1 MKLIKCLIPAR
12 MPTKTI
18 AMTAAMVLTTF
29 MTTGCSS
36 VPFEKDVYP
45 NDPQYA
51 PVPASSLQATPSIN
65 GSLYK
70 SNYSISLFSDQ
81 QATRVGDIITVIFD
95 EQYNSSKS
103 AETKSQKDSS
113 NEVTPVS
120 IMGTVPGWQNLGL
133 DINVEQKRAFKGKG
147 DADRSNS
154 LSGTISVTVADILPS
169 GVLQIRGE
177 KWLTLS
183 EGDEY
188 IRIIGL
194 IRPQDITPQN
204 TVMSSKVADARI
216 KFGGR
221 GNLNNSTKEGWFG
234 RMTNSPWWPF

>member
-1 MKLIKCLIPAR
+1 MKFIKCLIPAV
-12 MPTKTI
+12 
-18 AMTAAMVLTTF
+18 MTFAV
-29 MTTGCSS
+29 GCTS
-36 VPFEKDVYP
+36 VPFEEDVYP
-45 NDPQYA
+45 NDPEYA

-70 SNYSISLFSDQ
+70 KNYSLSLFSDQ
-81 QATRVGDIITVIFD
+81 QATQVGDIITVIFD

-103 AETKSQKDSS
+103 AETKSNKDSS
-113 NEVTPVS
+113 NEVSPVS

-133 DINVEQKRAFKGKG
+133 DVNVEHNRSFKGKG

-221 GNLNNSTKEGWFG
+221 GNLNNATKEGWFG

>member
-1 MKLIKCLIPAR
+1 MKKMPSLIAARTLIISVTSLVA
-12 MPTKTI
+12 I
-18 AMTAAMVLTTF
+18 
-29 MTTGCSS
+29 GCTS
-36 VPFEKDVYP
+36 VPFEKDVFP

-51 PVPASSLQATPSIN
+51 PVPSSSLQAAPSIN

-70 SNYSISLFSDQ
+70 SNYSLSLFSDQ

-103 AETKSQKDSS
+103 AETSSNKDST
-113 NEVTPVS
+113 NTANPVS
-120 IMGTVPGWQNLGL
+120 ILNSVPGWRNLGL
-133 DINVEQKRAFKGKG
+133 DINVDHKRSFKGKG

-154 LSGTISVTVADILPS
+154 LSGTISVTVSDILPS

-221 GNLNNSTKEGWFG
+221 GNLNNATKEGWFG
-234 RMTNSPWWPF
+234 RMTNSAWWPF

>member
-1 MKLIKCLIPAR
+1 MRMLKCLIPAR
-12 MPTKTI
+12 MILTAVI
-18 AMTAAMVLTTF
+18 AIVI
-29 MTTGCSS
+29 TGCTS
-36 VPFEKDVYP
+36 VPFEKDVFP
-45 NDPQYA
+45 NDPEYA
-51 PVPASSLQATPSIN
+51 PVPSSSLQAAPSIN

-70 SNYSISLFSDQ
+70 TNYSLSLFSDQ
-81 QATRVGDIITVIFD
+81 QATQVGDIITVIFD

-103 AETKSQKDSS
+103 AETTSQKDSS
-113 NEVTPVS
+113 NTSNPTN
-120 IMGTVPGWQNLGL
+120 ILNTVPGWRNLGL
-133 DINVEQKRAFKGKG
+133 DINLDHSRSFAGSG

-154 LSGTISVTVADILPS
+154 LSGTISVTVSDILPS

-188 IRIIGL
+188 IRIVGL

-221 GNLNNSTKEGWFG
+221 GNLNNATKEGWFG
-234 RMTNSPWWPF
+234 RMTNSAWWPF

>member
-1 MKLIKCLIPAR
+1 MKALKCLVPAR
-12 MPTKTI
+12 MIITAFI
-18 AMTAAMVLTTF
+18 AIVV
-29 MTTGCSS
+29 TGCTS
-36 VPFEKDVYP
+36 VPLEKDAYP
-45 NDPQYA
+45 NDPEYA
-51 PVPASSLQATPSIN
+51 PVPSSSLQAAPSIN

-70 SNYSISLFSDQ
+70 SNYSLSLFSDQ
-81 QATRVGDIITVIFD
+81 QATQVGDIITVIFD
-95 EQYNSSKS
+95 EEYNSSKS
-103 AETKSQKDSS
+103 AETTSQKDSS
-113 NEVTPVS
+113 NTSNPTNILNS
-120 IMGTVPGWQNLGL
+120 VPGWRNLGL
-133 DINVEQKRAFKGKG
+133 DIDLDHSRSFAGSG

-234 RMTNSPWWPF
+234 RMTNSAWWPF

>member
-1 MKLIKCLIPAR
+1 MNITNNLIPAR
-12 MPTKTI
+12 MILTLV
-18 AMTAAMVLTTF
+18 MSFMSAAI
-29 MTTGCSS
+29 TTGCTS
-36 VPFEKDVYP
+36 VPFEKDVFP
-45 NDPQYA
+45 NDPDYA
-51 PVPASSLQATPSIN
+51 PVPASSLRAAPSIN

-70 SNYSISLFSDQ
+70 ANYSLSLFSDQ
-81 QATRVGDIITVIFD
+81 QATQVGDIITVIFD

-103 AETKSQKDSS
+103 AETKSLKDSTNSS
-113 NEVTPVS
+113 NPGS
-120 IMGTVPGWQNLGL
+120 ILGTVPGWRNLGL
-133 DINVEQKRAFKGKG
+133 DIDLDHSRSFKGSG

-154 LSGTISVTVADILPS
+154 LSGTISVTVSDILPS

-188 IRIIGL
+188 IRIMGL

-216 KFGGR
+216 NFGGR
-221 GNLNNSTKEGWFG
+221 GNLNNATKEGWFG
-234 RMTNSPWWPF
+234 RMTNSAWWPF

>member
-1 MKLIKCLIPAR
+1 MKTINYLIPAR
-12 MPTKTI
+12 MILAALATLI
-18 AMTAAMVLTTF
+18 AS
-29 MTTGCSS
+29 GCTS
-36 VPFEKDVYP
+36 VPFEPDVYP
-45 NDPQYA
+45 NDPEYA
-51 PVPASSLQATPSIN
+51 PVPSSSLRAAPNIN

-70 SNYSISLFSDQ
+70 ANYSLSLFSDQ
-81 QATRVGDIITVIFD
+81 QATQVGDIITVIFD

-103 AETKSQKDSS
+103 AETQSQKDSS
-113 NEVTPVS
+113 NSSNPAS
-120 IMGTVPGWQNLGL
+120 ILGTVPGWRNLGL
-133 DINVEQKRAFKGKG
+133 DIDLDQSRSFKGSG

-154 LSGTISVTVADILPS
+154 LSGTISVTVSDILPS

-221 GNLNNSTKEGWFG
+221 GNLNNATKEGWFG
-234 RMTNSPWWPF
+234 RMTNSAWWPF

>member
-1 MKLIKCLIPAR
+1 MKTIKGLIPAR
-12 MPTKTI
+12 MILVNVTV
-18 AMTAAMVLTTF
+18 ALTLAVAS
-29 MTTGCSS
+29 GCTS

-45 NDPQYA
+45 NDPEYA
-51 PVPASSLQATPSIN
+51 PVPSSSLQAAPSIN

-70 SNYSISLFSDQ
+70 SNYSLSLFSDQ
-81 QATRVGDIITVIFD
+81 QATQVGDIITVIFD

-103 AETKSQKDSS
+103 AETASKKDSS
-113 NEVTPVS
+113 NTSTPVS
-120 IMGTVPGWQNLGL
+120 VLNSVPGWKNLGL
-133 DINVEQKRAFKGKG
+133 DIDLDHKRSFKGSG

-154 LSGTISVTVADILPS
+154 LSGTISVTVSDILPS

-221 GNLNNSTKEGWFG
+221 GNLNNATKEGWFG
-234 RMTNSPWWPF
+234 RMTGSPWWPF

>member
-1 MKLIKCLIPAR
+1 MKIIKCLIPAR
-12 MPTKTI
+12 MPMKAITMATAIVVAMSI
-18 AMTAAMVLTTF
+18 A
-29 MTTGCSS
+29 TGCTS

-70 SNYSISLFSDQ
+70 KNYSLSLFSDQ
-81 QATRVGDIITVIFD
+81 QATQVGDIITVIFD

-113 NEVTPVS
+113 NEVAPVS

-133 DINVEQKRAFKGKG
+133 DVNVEQKRKFKGKG

-221 GNLNNSTKEGWFG
+221 GNLNNATKEGWFG

>member
-1 MKLIKCLIPAR
+1 MMKYINSLIPAR
-12 MPTKTI
+12 MLTVV
-18 AMTAAMVLTTF
+18 MFMVTAV
-29 MTTGCSS
+29 GCTS
-36 VPFEKDVYP
+36 VPFEEDVYP
-45 NDPQYA
+45 NDPEYA
-51 PVPASSLQATPSIN
+51 PVPASSLQAAPSIN

-70 SNYSISLFSDQ
+70 TNHSFSLFSDQ
-81 QATRVGDIITVIFD
+81 QATQVGDIITVIFD

-120 IMGTVPGWQNLGL
+120 IMGTVPGWKNLGL
-133 DINVEQKRAFKGKG
+133 DINVEQKRKFKGKG

>member
-1 MKLIKCLIPAR
+1 M
-12 MPTKTI
+12 
-18 AMTAAMVLTTF
+18 
-29 MTTGCSS
+29 
-36 VPFEKDVYP
+36 
-45 NDPQYA
+45 
-51 PVPASSLQATPSIN
+51 
-65 GSLYK
+65 
-70 SNYSISLFSDQ
+70 
-81 QATRVGDIITVIFD
+81 IFD
-95 EQYNSSKS
+95 EQYNSTKS
-103 AETKSQKDSS
+103 AETTSQKDSS
-113 NEVTPVS
+113 NTSNPTN
-120 IMGTVPGWQNLGL
+120 ILNTVPGWRNLGL
-133 DINVEQKRAFKGKG
+133 DIDLDHSRSFAGSG

-234 RMTNSPWWPF
+234 RMTGSPWWPF

>member
-1 MKLIKCLIPAR
+1 MKINKFIIPAR
-12 MPTKTI
+12 MNLAAITI
-18 AMTAAMVLTTF
+18 TLVAIVAS
-29 MTTGCSS
+29 GCSS
-36 VPFEKDVYP
+36 VPLEKDVYP
-45 NDPQYA
+45 NDPEYA
-51 PVPASSLQATPSIN
+51 PVPSSSLQAAPSIN

-70 SNYSISLFSDQ
+70 SNYSLSLFSDQ
-81 QATRVGDIITVIFD
+81 QATQVGDIITVIFD

-113 NEVTPVS
+113 NNATPTS
-120 IMGTVPGWQNLGL
+120 ILNTVPGWKNLGL
-133 DINVEQKRAFKGKG
+133 DIDLSHKRSFKGKG

-154 LSGTISVTVADILPS
+154 LSGTISVTVSDILPN

-183 EGDEY
+183 EGDEF
-188 IRIIGL
+188 IRIVGL
-194 IRPQDITPQN
+194 IRPQDISPQN

-221 GNLNNSTKEGWFG
+221 GNLNNATKEGWFG

>member
-1 MKLIKCLIPAR
+1 MNTTNKLVPAS
-12 MPTKTI
+12 K
-18 AMTAAMVLTTF
+18 VLTLALVF
-29 MTTGCSS
+29 MASVITSGCTS
-36 VPFEKDVYP
+36 VPFEEDVFP
-45 NDPQYA
+45 NDPDYA
-51 PVPASSLQATPSIN
+51 PVPASSLRAAPSIN

-70 SNYSISLFSDQ
+70 SNYSLSLFSDQ
-81 QATRVGDIITVIFD
+81 QATQVGDIITVIFD

-103 AETKSQKDSS
+103 AETQSKKDSS
-113 NEVTPVS
+113 NSSTPTS
-120 IMGTVPGWQNLGL
+120 ILGTVPGWRNLGL
-133 DINVEQKRAFKGKG
+133 DIDLDHSRSFKGSG

-154 LSGTISVTVADILPS
+154 LSGTISVTVSDILPS

-188 IRIIGL
+188 IRIVGL

-221 GNLNNSTKEGWFG
+221 GNLNNATKEGWFG
-234 RMTNSPWWPF
+234 RMTNSAWWPF

>member
-1 MKLIKCLIPAR
+1 MKFSQCLVTAWR
-12 MPTKTI
+12 MTI
-18 AMTAAMVLTTF
+18 LAVVLAV
-29 MTTGCSS
+29 TGCTR
-36 VPFEKDVYP
+36 VPFEADVYP
-45 NDPQYA
+45 DDPDYA
-51 PVPASSLQATPSIN
+51 PVPSSSLKAAPSIN

-70 SNYSISLFSDQ
+70 SNYSLSLFSDQ

-113 NEVTPVS
+113 NAATPTSVLN
-120 IMGTVPGWQNLGL
+120 TVPGWKNLGL
-133 DINVEQKRAFKGKG
+133 DVDLSHKRSFKGKG

-154 LSGTISVTVADILPS
+154 LSGTISVTVSDILPS

-188 IRIIGL
+188 IRIMGL

-234 RMTNSPWWPF
+234 RITNSAWWPF

>member
-1 MKLIKCLIPAR
+1 MKSIKCLVPAR
-12 MPTKTI
+12 MMTI
-18 AMTAAMVLTTF
+18 LAALLTV
-29 MTTGCSS
+29 TGCTS
-36 VPFEKDVYP
+36 VPFEADVYP
-45 NDPQYA
+45 NDPEYA
-51 PVPASSLQATPSIN
+51 PVPSSSLQAPPSIN

-70 SNYSISLFSDQ
+70 SSYSLSLFSDQ

-113 NEVTPVS
+113 NNATPTS
-120 IMGTVPGWQNLGL
+120 ILNTVPGWKNLGL
-133 DINVEQKRAFKGKG
+133 DVDLSHKRSFKGKG

-154 LSGTISVTVADILPS
+154 LSGTISVTVSDILPS

-188 IRIIGL
+188 IRIMGL

-221 GNLNNSTKEGWFG
+221 GNLNNATKEGWFG
-234 RMTNSPWWPF
+234 RMTNSAWWPF

>member
-1 MKLIKCLIPAR
+1 MSNITHQNQLKQNRKKI
-12 MPTKTI
+12 
-18 AMTAAMVLTTF
+18 
-29 MTTGCSS
+29 
-36 VPFEKDVYP
+36 
-45 NDPQYA
+45 
-51 PVPASSLQATPSIN
+51 QATLQTQP
-65 GSLYK
+65 
-70 SNYSISLFSDQ
+70 
-81 QATRVGDIITVIFD
+81 
-95 EQYNSSKS
+95 
-103 AETKSQKDSS
+103 
-113 NEVTPVS
+113 
-120 IMGTVPGWQNLGL
+120 
-133 DINVEQKRAFKGKG
+133 
-147 DADRSNS
+147 
-154 LSGTISVTVADILPS
+154 ISVTVSDILPS

-234 RMTNSPWWPF
+234 RMTNSAWWPF

>member
-1 MKLIKCLIPAR
+1 MNTINCVTTARTLIISAAV
-12 MPTKTI
+12 I
-18 AMTAAMVLTTF
+18 A
-29 MTTGCSS
+29 TGCTS
-36 VPFEKDVYP
+36 VPFEKDVFP

-51 PVPASSLQATPSIN
+51 PVPSSSLQAAPSIN

-70 SNYSISLFSDQ
+70 SNYSLSLFSDQ

-103 AETKSQKDSS
+103 AETSSNKDST
-113 NEVTPVS
+113 NTANPVS
-120 IMGTVPGWQNLGL
+120 ILNSVPGWRNLGL
-133 DINVEQKRAFKGKG
+133 DVNVDHKRSFKGKG

-154 LSGTISVTVADILPS
+154 LSGTISVTVSDILPS

-221 GNLNNSTKEGWFG
+221 GNLNNATKEGWFG
-234 RMTNSPWWPF
+234 RMTNSAWWPF

>member
-1 MKLIKCLIPAR
+1 MKLLFIV
-12 MPTKTI
+12 
-18 AMTAAMVLTTF
+18 AMTALASACT
-29 MTTGCSS
+29 S
-36 VPFEKDVYP
+36 VPFEADVFP
-45 NDPQYA
+45 DDPDFA
-51 PVPASSLQATPSIN
+51 PVTASALRAPANIN

-70 SNYSISLFSDQ
+70 PHYSLSLFSDQ
-81 QATRVGDIITVIFD
+81 QATQVGDIITVIFD

-103 AETKSQKDSS
+103 AETKSQKDSK
-113 NEVTPVS
+113 NDANPANVLN
-120 IMGTVPGWQNLGL
+120 TVPGWKNLGL
-133 DINVEQKRAFKGKG
+133 DINTDHKRSFKGKG

-154 LSGTISVTVADILPS
+154 LSGTISVTVADILPN
-169 GVLQIRGE
+169 GNLKIRGE

-188 IRIIGL
+188 IRIMGL

-204 TVMSSKVADARI
+204 TVMSSKVANARI

-221 GNLNNSTKEGWFG
+221 GNLNNATKEGWFG

>member
-1 MKLIKCLIPAR
+1 MKTVKCLIPAR
-12 MPTKTI
+12 MLL
-18 AMTAAMVLTTF
+18 AAIVVVAS
-29 MTTGCSS
+29 GCTS
-36 VPFEKDVYP
+36 VPLEKDVYP
-45 NDPQYA
+45 NDPEYA
-51 PVPASSLQATPSIN
+51 PVPSSSLQAAPSIN

-70 SNYSISLFSDQ
+70 SNYSLSLFSDQ
-81 QATRVGDIITVIFD
+81 QATQVGDIITVIFD

-113 NEVTPVS
+113 NNATPTS
-120 IMGTVPGWQNLGL
+120 ILNTVPGWKNLGL
-133 DINVEQKRAFKGKG
+133 DIDLDHKRSFKGKG

-154 LSGTISVTVADILPS
+154 LSGTISVTVSDILPS

-221 GNLNNSTKEGWFG
+221 GNLNNATKEGWFG

>member
-1 MKLIKCLIPAR
+1 MKSIKCL
-12 MPTKTI
+12 
-18 AMTAAMVLTTF
+18 TAARTLILSATAVIA
-29 MTTGCSS
+29 TGCTS

-51 PVPASSLQATPSIN
+51 PVPSSSLQAAPSIN

-70 SNYSISLFSDQ
+70 SNYSLSLFSDQ

-103 AETKSQKDSS
+103 AETSSNKDST
-113 NEVTPVS
+113 NTANPVS
-120 IMGTVPGWQNLGL
+120 ILNTVPGWRNLGL
-133 DINVEQKRAFKGKG
+133 DINVDHKRSFKGKG

-154 LSGTISVTVADILPS
+154 LSGTISVTVSDILPS

-221 GNLNNSTKEGWFG
+221 GNLNNATKEGWFG
-234 RMTNSPWWPF
+234 RMTNSAWWPF

>member
-1 MKLIKCLIPAR
+1 MKLNKYLIPAR
-12 MPTKTI
+12 MII
-18 AMTAAMVLTTF
+18 ATFATAIVS
-29 MTTGCSS
+29 GCTS

-45 NDPQYA
+45 NDPKYA
-51 PVPASSLQATPSIN
+51 PVPSSSLQAPPSIN

-70 SNYSISLFSDQ
+70 TNYSLSLFSDQ
-81 QATRVGDIITVIFD
+81 QATQVGDIITVIFD

-103 AETKSQKDSS
+103 AETSSNKDST
-113 NEVTPVS
+113 NTANPVS
-120 IMGTVPGWQNLGL
+120 ILNTVPGWRNLGL
-133 DINVEQKRAFKGKG
+133 DINVDHKRSFKGKG

-154 LSGTISVTVADILPS
+154 LSGTISVTVSDILPS

-188 IRIIGL
+188 IRIMGL

-221 GNLNNSTKEGWFG
+221 GNLNNATKEGWFG
-234 RMTNSPWWPF
+234 RMTNSAWWPF

>member
-1 MKLIKCLIPAR
+1 MRLINYLVPAIL
-12 MPTKTI
+12 TI
-18 AMTAAMVLTTF
+18 S
-29 MTTGCSS
+29 GCSS
-36 VPFEKDVYP
+36 VPLEQDVYP
-45 NDPQYA
+45 NDPEYA
-51 PVPASSLQATPSIN
+51 PVPSSSLQAAPNIN

-70 SNYSISLFSDQ
+70 SNYSLSLFSDQ
-81 QATRVGDIITVIFD
+81 QATQVGDIITVIFD

-103 AETKSQKDSS
+103 AETKSKKDSS
-113 NEVTPVS
+113 NSANPVS
-120 IMGTVPGWQNLGL
+120 LLNTVPGWRNLGL
-133 DINVEQKRAFKGKG
+133 DIDVDHNRSFNGKG

-154 LSGTISVTVADILPS
+154 LSGTISVTVSDILPS

-221 GNLNNSTKEGWFG
+221 GNLNNATKEGWFG
-234 RMTNSPWWPF
+234 RMTNSAWWPF

>member
-1 MKLIKCLIPAR
+1 MTVNHYLMPAW
-12 MPTKTI
+12 I
-18 AMTAAMVLTTF
+18 ALMAVIV
-29 MTTGCSS
+29 TTGCTS

-45 NDPQYA
+45 NDPEYA
-51 PVPASSLQATPSIN
+51 PVPSSMLQAAPSIN

-70 SNYSISLFSDQ
+70 SNYSLSLFSDQ
-81 QATRVGDIITVIFD
+81 QATQVGDIITVIFD

-103 AETKSQKDSS
+103 AETTSQKDSDNTS
-113 NEVTPVS
+113 NPTN
-120 IMGTVPGWQNLGL
+120 ILNTVPGWKNLGL
-133 DINVEQKRAFKGKG
+133 DISLDHSRSFTGKG

-154 LSGTISVTVADILPS
+154 LSGTISVTVSDILPS

-234 RMTNSPWWPF
+234 RVTNSAWWPF

>member
-1 MKLIKCLIPAR
+1 M
-12 MPTKTI
+12 KTI
-18 AMTAAMVLTTF
+18 NALMPAGKQIKAAITLLTVILAA
-29 MTTGCSS
+29 GCTS

-45 NDPQYA
+45 NDPDYA
-51 PVPASSLQATPSIN
+51 PVPSSSLQAAPNIN

-70 SNYSISLFSDQ
+70 SNYSLSLFSDQ
-81 QATRVGDIITVIFD
+81 QATQVGDIITVIFD
-95 EQYNSSKS
+95 EQYNSTKS
-103 AETKSQKDSS
+103 AETSSKKDSS
-113 NEVTPVS
+113 NTSNPAN
-120 IMGTVPGWQNLGL
+120 ILNTVPGWRNLGL
-133 DINVEQKRAFKGKG
+133 DINLNHNRSFKGSG

-216 KFGGR
+216 TFGGR
-221 GNLNNSTKEGWFG
+221 GNLNNATKEGWFG
-234 RMTNSPWWPF
+234 RMTNSAWWPF

>member
-1 MKLIKCLIPAR
+1 MMKIINALAPAR
-12 MPTKTI
+12 MILSVVAVVITS
-18 AMTAAMVLTTF
+18 
-29 MTTGCSS
+29 GCTS
-36 VPFEKDVYP
+36 VPLEKDAYP
-45 NDPQYA
+45 NDPEYA
-51 PVPASSLQATPSIN
+51 PVPSSSLQAAPSIN

-70 SNYSISLFSDQ
+70 SNHSLSLFSDQ
-81 QATRVGDIITVIFD
+81 QATQVGDIITVIFD
-95 EQYNSSKS
+95 EEYNSSKS
-103 AETKSQKDSS
+103 AETTSQKDSS
-113 NEVTPVS
+113 NTSNPVS
-120 IMGTVPGWQNLGL
+120 ILNSVPGWRNLGL
-133 DINVEQKRAFKGKG
+133 DIDLDHSRSFNGSG

-234 RMTNSPWWPF
+234 RMTNSAWWPF

>member
-1 MKLIKCLIPAR
+1 MKSITCL
-12 MPTKTI
+12 
-18 AMTAAMVLTTF
+18 TAARTLILSATAVIA
-29 MTTGCSS
+29 TGCTS

-51 PVPASSLQATPSIN
+51 PVPSSSLQAAPSIN

-70 SNYSISLFSDQ
+70 SNYSLSLFSDQ

-103 AETKSQKDSS
+103 AETSSNKDST
-113 NEVTPVS
+113 NTANPVS
-120 IMGTVPGWQNLGL
+120 ILNTVPGWRNLGL
-133 DINVEQKRAFKGKG
+133 DVNVDHKRSFKGKG

-154 LSGTISVTVADILPS
+154 LSGTISVTVSDILPS

-221 GNLNNSTKEGWFG
+221 GNLNNATKEGWFG
-234 RMTNSPWWPF
+234 RMTNSAWWPF

>member
-1 MKLIKCLIPAR
+1 MKTINCLIPAR
-12 MPTKTI
+12 MILAALATLI
-18 AMTAAMVLTTF
+18 AS
-29 MTTGCSS
+29 GCTS
-36 VPFEKDVYP
+36 VPLEPDVYP
-45 NDPQYA
+45 NDPKYA
-51 PVPASSLQATPSIN
+51 PVPSSSLRAAPNIN

-70 SNYSISLFSDQ
+70 ANYSISLFSDQ
-81 QATRVGDIITVIFD
+81 QATQVGDIITVIFD

-113 NEVTPVS
+113 NSANPAS
-120 IMGTVPGWQNLGL
+120 ILGTVPGWRNLGL
-133 DINVEQKRAFKGKG
+133 DIDLDHKRSFKGKG

-154 LSGTISVTVADILPS
+154 LSGTISVTVSDILPS

-221 GNLNNSTKEGWFG
+221 GNLNNATKEGWFG
-234 RMTNSPWWPF
+234 RLTNSAWWPF

>member
-1 MKLIKCLIPAR
+1 MKSIKKLIPAR
-12 MPTKTI
+12 M
-18 AMTAAMVLTTF
+18 MTAVSV
-29 MTTGCSS
+29 MTTVIAAATGCTS
-36 VPFEKDVYP
+36 VPFEEDVYP

-70 SNYSISLFSDQ
+70 TNRSLSLFSDQ
-81 QATRVGDIITVIFD
+81 QATQVGDIITVIFD
-95 EQYNSSKS
+95 EEYNSSKS

-113 NEVTPVS
+113 NEVVPVS
-120 IMGTVPGWQNLGL
+120 LMGTVPAWKNLGL
-133 DINVEQKRAFKGKG
+133 DVNVEQNRSFKGKG

-188 IRIIGL
+188 IRIMGL
-194 IRPQDITPQN
+194 IRPQDISPQN

-221 GNLNNSTKEGWFG
+221 GNLNNATKEGWFG